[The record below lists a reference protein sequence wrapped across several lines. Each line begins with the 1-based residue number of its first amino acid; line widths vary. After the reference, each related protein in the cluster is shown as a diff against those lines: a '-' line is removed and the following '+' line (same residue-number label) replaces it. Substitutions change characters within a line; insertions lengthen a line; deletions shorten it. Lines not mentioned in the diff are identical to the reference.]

1 MSVNVI
7 TISGNLTHDP
17 EVKATTGEKQT
28 SVCRFRIAVN
38 EYHGG
43 QESTFFITCV
53 AFGRQAENLER
64 YIKKGNQVTV
74 VGRLSI
80 REYERNDGTK
90 AYFTEVIANQ
100 VEYMRQPRGGSA
112 PKQTTEEVVQQEFNA
127 LPEDLDDEIPFR

>member
-7 TISGNLTHDP
+7 TLSGNMVHDP

-90 AYFTEVIANQ
+90 AYSTEVIANQ
-100 VEYMRQPRGGSA
+100 VEYMRQPRGGEEKT
-112 PKQTTEEVVQQEFNA
+112 KQTTEEVVQQEFNA
-127 LPEDLDDEIPFR
+127 LPEDLDSVPF

>member
-7 TISGNLTHDP
+7 TLSGNMVHDP

-90 AYFTEVIANQ
+90 AYYTEVIANQ
-100 VEYMRQPRGGSA
+100 VEYMRQPRGGEEK

-127 LPEDLDDEIPFR
+127 LPDESELPF